1 MKNYRFKPLYLL
13 FIAIFSGMLIVIV
26 ILERK
31 DPNSNIN
38 SIWDALWYS
47 IVTLTTVGYGDNYPV
62 TTGGRIMGIFFILS
76 SLGLLGFL
84 IGRVTNLIQTNME
97 KKKEGFYGSNFTDH
111 FIIVGWSDFG
121 KNVAEQIILAGN
133 KLAIVTDDKS
143 NIDIIRKFFPED
155 QVFILY
161 TDLNN
166 YADYEKVNINEA
178 RSAFVNLPDDSKALV
193 FVINMKKHFQ
203 NIDYIISLQN
213 ADLKETFQAVGVK
226 HVLGKNEIA
235 SKLVAS
241 FIFEPDVADF
251 TEDLI
256 ATSIDENDFDMQQYK
271 VVSGNPFIGKRYLD
285 AFIDL
290 KKDFDCIL
298 LGLVKTQDGKR
309 TLLKNPQ
316 DDIIINESD
325 YMVLISNG
333 LTKKSIEKSFLI
345 SEGYY
350 Q

>member
-1 MKNYRFKPLYLL
+1 M
-13 FIAIFSGMLIVIV
+13 VIV
-26 ILERK
+26 VLERQ
-31 DPNSNIN
+31 DPDSNIK
-38 SIWDALWYS
+38 SLWDALWYS

-62 TTGGRIMGIFFILS
+62 TTGGKILGMFFILS

-84 IGRVTNLIQTNME
+84 IGRATNIIQNYME
-97 KKKEGFYGSNFTDH
+97 KKKEGFYGSKFTDH
-111 FIIVGWSDFG
+111 FVIVGWSNFG
-121 KNVAEQIILAGN
+121 KHVAEQIVLAGN
-133 KLAIVTDDKS
+133 KLAIVTDDKN
-143 NIDIIRKFFPED
+143 NIDIINKLFPEE
-155 QVFILY
+155 QVFVLF
-161 TDLNN
+161 TDLYN
-166 YADYEKVNINEA
+166 YADYDKVNINSA

-213 ADLKETFQAVGVK
+213 AELKETFQAVGVK

-241 FIFEPDVADF
+241 FIFEPDVADY

-256 ATSIDENDFDMQQYK
+256 ATSVDEHDFDMQQYK
-271 VVSGNPFIGKRYLD
+271 VTNINPFKDKKYID

-290 KKDFDCIL
+290 KKSFDCIL
-298 LGLVKTQDGKR
+298 LGLVKENNGER
-309 TLLKNPQ
+309 RLLKNPE
-316 DDIIINESD
+316 DNTIVEEGD

-333 LTKKSIEKSFLI
+333 LTKKNIEKSFQV

-350 Q
+350 H